1 MRLSFLKY
9 ETVNFILDDFEV
21 IGLAECRLGSKF
33 SGKIPVKIIYS
44 QGGKTGINY
53 FIKGSIQSRSP
64 VPDSGGLSSSGASG
78 QEAEAFCGK
87 QVVQTELK
95 CYNKVV
101 TEVANK
107 I

>member
-1 MRLSFLKY
+1 MYKRQ
-9 ETVNFILDDFEV
+9 
-21 IGLAECRLGSKF
+21 
-33 SGKIPVKIIYS
+33 IPVKIIYS

-87 QVVQTELK
+87 QVVQTEQNLLVFLCFYEEDVYK
-95 CYNKVV
+95 RQP
-101 TEVANK
+101 
-107 I
+107 